1 MARDVLSTVRQS
13 LPRLSSSEARVAE
26 AVIADPTIV
35 VDLTI
40 TDLAQLCGTS
50 LSTVARFCQTLGY
63 TGYREFRMEVAS
75 ALSREAAERDRFGLA
90 DADISPDDSATD
102 VVAKIAFHEVL
113 AIEQTAQGLD
123 VEVFDRVV
131 DAIAGAAHVDLYGFG
146 ASGLTAQDLQQK
158 LARIGISAFCSVD
171 VHLALVSAALRRP
184 GDVAIGISHSGL
196 TSETIHALGVAREA
210 GATTVAITN
219 SPESPIT
226 EVADAVLT
234 TQARESLYRMGAMSS
249 RIAQLALVDFLFV
262 RVAQRRHED
271 VAAPLRRTFEVTA
284 SHKVNGRKRR
294 D

>member
-1 MARDVLSTVRQS
+1 M
-13 LPRLSSSEARVAE
+13 
-26 AVIADPTIV
+26 
-35 VDLTI
+35 
-40 TDLAQLCGTS
+40 
-50 LSTVARFCQTLGY
+50 
-63 TGYREFRMEVAS
+63 
-75 ALSREAAERDRFGLA
+75 
-90 DADISPDDSATD
+90 
-102 VVAKIAFHEVL
+102 
-113 AIEQTAQGLD
+113 
-123 VEVFDRVV
+123 
-131 DAIAGAAHVDLYGFG
+131 
-146 ASGLTAQDLQQK
+146 
-158 LARIGISAFCSVD
+158 
-171 VHLALVSAALRRP
+171 HLALVSAALRKP